1 MASSS
6 TKGPGRVAAAAIRR
20 RNETWFPR
28 YRPAHEVYL
37 GIVRERVEPG
47 ARVLHLGAGRDSLGV
62 AGQLTASRVVSGDL
76 SFDGLSKNPNWLRV
90 ALDGE
95 DLPFRS
101 ESCAAVICENV
112 FEHLEHPERV
122 FAESYRILQTKGALI
137 FVCPNRFSYIALVG
151 SLTPHRLHVWFKRL
165 ISDTAEADTFK
176 TYYRAN
182 SRRRIMKLTGGA
194 GFIVERLDSF
204 VGWPTYWEFSEALH
218 RLAVVGHWLLERA
231 PSIFHISLVGILRKR
246 AMLSERV

>member
-1 MASSS
+1 MTSNSTPSSGS
-6 TKGPGRVAAAAIRR
+6 ITAVAIRR
-20 RNETWFPR
+20 RNETWFPQ
-28 YRPAHEVYL
+28 YRPAHEVYFD
-37 GIVRERVEPG
+37 IVKERMEPG
-47 ARVLHLGAGRDSLGV
+47 ARVLHLGAGRDSMRI
-62 AGQLTASRVVSGDL
+62 AGQLTASRVVNGDL

-122 FAESYRILQTKGALI
+122 FAESYRILQTRGELI

-194 GFIVERLDSF
+194 GFFVGLFDSF
-204 VGWPTYWEFSEALH
+204 VGWPTHWEVSEALH
-218 RLAVVGHWLLERA
+218 PLAVVGHWVL
-231 PSIFHISLVGILRKR
+231 
-246 AMLSERV
+246 